1 MTLPSIEELAGLCA
15 ALYLIALAGDAAMA
29 YLRKS
34 A

>member
-1 MTLPSIEELAGLCA
+1 MMAYAVWGVA

>member
-1 MTLPSIEELAGLCA
+1 MTAAALLGLCA

-29 YLRKS
+29 LHRRN